1 MYEVE
6 LRASILPLTDMA
18 QKTYDPYA
26 FERNA
31 YLQHRDFM
39 VKGQKTQGGAEE
51 ELKELQQQ

>member
-1 MYEVE
+1 
-6 LRASILPLTDMA
+6 MA

-39 VKGQKTQGGAEE
+39 VKGQKSQGSADE